1 MIKDGLF
8 ERYPCREVFAIHGAP
23 SRPLG
28 TIAVREGAMT
38 ASVDIAYMT
47 VEGRGGHGARPQETI
62 DPMPAAAGVDSGAS
76 DHRRTKHQPR

>member
-1 MIKDGLF
+1 MLVFQPGEEGWAGADKMIKDGLF
-8 ERYPCREVFAIHGAP
+8 DRYPCREVFAIHGAP

-47 VEGRGGHGARPQETI
+47 VEGRGGHGAGP
-62 DPMPAAAGVDSGAS
+62 
-76 DHRRTKHQPR
+76 